1 MNDEDRGTAGDILVV
16 DDLTANLRVLVQILS
31 EAGHR
36 TRPAADGPTAL
47 RAVEASPPE
56 LILLDVLMPVMDG
69 FEVCRRL
76 KGNARSRAVPVIF
89 VSAMDEPV
97 DKVKG
102 FAAGGV
108 DYITKPFQPQ
118 EVLARVSAHLRLS
131 RLQAQLARQNQE
143 LEERVRERTAALE
156 QANHE
161 LLASRERLQ
170 SILDHTTSVFAMKDA
185 SGRYIAVNRQFE
197 RLFHVTRE
205 NVVGRS
211 MSDVLPA
218 DVARRIQENDR
229 KAMDADVP
237 LEFEEQI
244 PHDGE
249 AHTYVSVRFPLGE
262 AGSDLRAVC
271 GIATDITS
279 RKQTENELRRV
290 SMFLKAVI
298 EQAPFGIQICEGNRD
313 NWELTT
319 INREAQRI
327 IGVTQEQHQGL
338 GLADGRMKHPEK
350 LTWQMFHPDGTPWHA
365 EDAPLP
371 MAMMKGKVTRNE
383 EMLVRRADGV
393 EHAILCNATPI
404 FDDEGE
410 PIGGMVMYSDLT
422 ERKRL
427 EAQLRQAQKM
437 EAIGQLAGGVAHD
450 FNNIL
455 TAVLGHVELINDEV
469 DEPSPCIDA
478 IRENVREIGRGARR
492 ASELTRQLLTFSRR
506 QLTRPEAID
515 LNECLRGLEKMLR
528 RLIAENIEL
537 RFEQSAGPAVILADA
552 GQLEQ
557 VVVNLAV
564 NARDAMPDG
573 GILTFAT
580 QHVTLDASEASAEMA
595 GLSGPCV
602 RLTVSDTG
610 TGMAADVRDRVFE
623 PFFTT
628 KPLGQGTGLGLATVY
643 GIVKQANGHISVYS
657 EPGHGTTFRVHWPA
671 ATREAGKTTDAR
683 PATPPTGGTE
693 TILLCED
700 NRPVRQLAEFVLRDA
715 GYTVLAAESATQ
727 ALKLAAS
734 QSRPIDLLVSD
745 VIMPDMNG
753 RKLADVLIAR
763 CPSIRTLFMSGYTS
777 GVIAHHG
784 VLDAEVQFLEKPF
797 SRAKL
802 LARVREVL
810 SAPAHVTN
818 ATH

>member
-16 DDLTANLRVLVQILS
+16 DDLTANLRVLAQILS

-47 RAVEASPPE
+47 RAVDASPPE
-56 LILLDVLMPVMDG
+56 LILLDVLMPIMDG

-76 KGNARSRAVPVIF
+76 KANARSRAIPVIF

-102 FAAGGV
+102 FTAGGV
-108 DYITKPFQPQ
+108 DYITKPFQPE

-143 LEERVRERTAALE
+143 LEERVRERTVSLE
-156 QANHE
+156 QLNRE
-161 LLASRERLQ
+161 LLQSRERLQ
-170 SILDHTTSVFAMKDA
+170 SILDNTSCVFAMKDA

-211 MSDVLPA
+211 VSDVLPA
-218 DVARRIQENDR
+218 DVARRIRENDR
-229 KAMDADVP
+229 KAMEAGVP
-237 LEFEEQI
+237 TEFEEQV

-249 AHTYVSVRFPLGE
+249 MHTYVSVRFPLGE
-262 AGSDLRAVC
+262 PGSDVCAVC

-290 SMFLKAVI
+290 SVFLKAVI
-298 EQAPFGIQICEGNRD
+298 EQAPFGIQICEGRRD
-313 NWELTT
+313 HWELTT

-327 IGVTQEQHQGL
+327 IGATQEQHQGL
-338 GLADGRMKHPEK
+338 GLADGQIKNPEK
-350 LTWQMFHPDGTPWHA
+350 LTWKMFHPDGTPWPA
-365 EDAPLP
+365 SDAPLP
-371 MAMMKGKVTRNE
+371 MAMMKGRVTRNE

-404 FDDEGE
+404 FDDDGE

-427 EAQLRQAQKM
+427 ESQLRQAQKM
-437 EAIGQLAGGVAHD
+437 EAVGQLAGGVAHD

-455 TAVLGHVELINDEV
+455 TAVLGHVELINDELDESGPSV
-469 DEPSPCIDA
+469 DV
-478 IRENVREIGRGARR
+478 IRENVREIGSGARR

-506 QLTRPEAID
+506 QITRPEAID
-515 LNECLRGLEKMLR
+515 LNECLRGLQKMLR
-528 RLIAENIEL
+528 RLIAENIQL
-537 RFEQSAGPAVILADA
+537 RYEHSPGPAVILADA

-580 QHVTLDASEASAEMA
+580 QHVTLDGLQDSAELA

-657 EPGHGTTFRVHWPA
+657 EPGHGATFRVHWPA
-671 ATREAGKTTDAR
+671 AKREAGKATDDKSAS
-683 PATPPTGGTE
+683 TPTGGTE

-700 NRPVRQLAEFVLRDA
+700 NRPVRELTESVLRDA
-715 GYTVLAAESATQ
+715 GYAVLAAESATQ
-727 ALKLAAS
+727 ALKLAAT

-753 RKLADVLIAR
+753 RKLADALVAR
-763 CPSIRTLFMSGYTS
+763 CPNIRTLFMSGYTS

-784 VLDAEVQFLEKPF
+784 VLDADVQFLEKPF

-810 SAPAHVTN
+810 SAPADVIHTVR
-818 ATH
+818 

>member
-1 MNDEDRGTAGDILVV
+1 MNDEDRGRAGDILVV
-16 DDLTANLRVLVQILS
+16 DDLTANLRVLAEILS
-31 EAGHR
+31 EGGHR
-36 TRPAADGPTAL
+36 TRPAADGSTAL

-76 KGNARSRAVPVIF
+76 KANARSRGIPVIF

-131 RLQAQLARQNQE
+131 RLQAELARQNLE
-143 LEERVRERTAALE
+143 LEERVHERTAALE
-156 QANHE
+156 QANRE
-161 LLASRERLQ
+161 LLQSREQLQ
-170 SILDHTTSVFAMKDA
+170 AILDNTSCVFAMKDA

-205 NVVGRS
+205 SVVGRS
-211 MSDVLPA
+211 VLDVLPA
-218 DVARRIQENDR
+218 DVARRILENDR
-229 KAMDADVP
+229 KAMQAGAP
-237 LEFEEQI
+237 TEFEEQI
-244 PHDGE
+244 PHDGV

-279 RKQTENELRRV
+279 HKQTENELRRV
-290 SMFLKAVI
+290 STFLKAVI
-298 EQAPFGIQICEGNRD
+298 EQAPFGIQICEGRRD

-327 IGVTQEQHQGL
+327 IGVTQEQHEGL
-338 GLADGRMKHPEK
+338 GLADGQMKHPEK

-365 EDAPLP
+365 SDAPLP
-371 MAMMKGKVTRNE
+371 RAMMKGRVTRNE

-410 PIGGMVMYSDLT
+410 PIGGTVMYSDLT

-437 EAIGQLAGGVAHD
+437 EAVGQLAGGVAHD

-455 TAVLGHVELINDEV
+455 TAVLGHVELINDEL
-469 DEPSPCIDA
+469 DESGPSVDA

-506 QLTRPEAID
+506 QITRPETVD

-528 RLIAENIEL
+528 RLIAENIQL
-537 RFEQSAGPAVILADA
+537 RFEHSREPAVILADA

-580 QHVTLDASEASAEMA
+580 QHVCLDESENSTEMS

-602 RLTVSDTG
+602 RLAVSDTG

-643 GIVKQANGHISVYS
+643 GIVKQAKGHISVYS

-671 ATREAGKTTDAR
+671 ATRETGKATDAK
-683 PATPPTGGTE
+683 PATTPTGGTE

-727 ALKLAAS
+727 ALKLAEG
-734 QSRPIDLLVSD
+734 QRCTIDLLVSD

-763 CPSIRTLFMSGYTS
+763 CPNIRTLFMSGYTS

-784 VLDAEVQFLEKPF
+784 VLDADVEFLEKPF

-810 SAPAHVTN
+810 SAPAGVTN